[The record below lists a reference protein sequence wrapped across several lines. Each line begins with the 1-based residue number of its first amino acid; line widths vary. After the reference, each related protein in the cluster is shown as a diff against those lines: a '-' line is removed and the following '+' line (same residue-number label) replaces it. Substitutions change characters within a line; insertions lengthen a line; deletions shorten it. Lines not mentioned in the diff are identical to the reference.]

1 MASKRSSLSARR
13 QRIGKVS
20 LYQHHGC
27 WWIYYR
33 ESGTTVRKRFGSD
46 KREAEKAA
54 AQVNHQVTS
63 REPTL
68 LSFSP
73 IAVPE
78 LRKQFLEYHKNIL
91 QSSLS
96 TVERYR
102 SVTLHLIR
110 FVEDVCPA
118 AKAHEINPEQF
129 VGFLRR
135 QKVASNGNAAAAKR
149 RISGKGLAFALQ
161 TCRTMFNYG
170 LKKRHFP
177 PYVGN
182 PFSELPVDRM
192 KIEDAKPIFVFTEE
206 LEYQCLTK
214 ASEWEF
220 PIHFVGA
227 KTGLRWTS
235 PRKRDTYLRIMRL
248 VRRRRGSCTPMND

>member
-46 KREAEKAA
+46 KQEAEKAA

-78 LRKQFLEYHKNIL
+78 LRKQFLEYHENIL

-96 TVERYR
+96 TVERY
-102 SVTLHLIR
+102 
-110 FVEDVCPA
+110 
-118 AKAHEINPEQF
+118 
-129 VGFLRR
+129 
-135 QKVASNGNAAAAKR
+135 
-149 RISGKGLAFALQ
+149 
-161 TCRTMFNYG
+161 
-170 LKKRHFP
+170 
-177 PYVGN
+177 
-182 PFSELPVDRM
+182 
-192 KIEDAKPIFVFTEE
+192 
-206 LEYQCLTK
+206 
-214 ASEWEF
+214 
-220 PIHFVGA
+220 
-227 KTGLRWTS
+227 
-235 PRKRDTYLRIMRL
+235 
-248 VRRRRGSCTPMND
+248 